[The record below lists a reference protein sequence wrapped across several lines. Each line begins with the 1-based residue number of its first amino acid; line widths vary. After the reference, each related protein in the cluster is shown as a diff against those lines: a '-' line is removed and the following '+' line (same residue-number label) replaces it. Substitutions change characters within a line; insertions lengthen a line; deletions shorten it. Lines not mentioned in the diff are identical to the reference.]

1 MNNLLLYGWNDSL
14 FRQKQSTPFSGLP
27 HGRVTVTHKTCYEV
41 VAEDGLYLCE
51 LSGNILYGRMPNEY
65 PCTGDW
71 VIFQP
76 TDEGRGIVMDILPRS
91 RTLCRKK
98 SGTVSDKQMIA
109 AHVDKAFIV
118 QSLDAN
124 FNVRRA
130 ERFMVQVLEEDIQ
143 PVLILTKADLGFNE
157 QEIADSLKHLAGKA
171 QVFTTSIHSPET
183 IEALRQSIGEGET
196 IVFIGSS
203 GVGKSSLVNALC
215 GKEVLE
221 TSFISDST
229 GKGRHT
235 STRREMVLLEHSG
248 VLIDTPGVREFGIT
262 SGSADVLSSM
272 LDISDLEGMCRFA
285 DCTHTNEPGCAVIEA
300 VANGT
305 LEQGVYESYLK
316 LRREA
321 RYFSTSEHERKGQ
334 EKTLSKVLKHYAKNY
349 KKDR

>member
-1 MNNLLLYGWNDSL
+1 MNNLSVYGWNDNL
-14 FRQKQSTPFSGLP
+14 FRQKQSTPFSSLP
-27 HGRVTVTHKTCYEV
+27 HGRVMVTHKTCYEV
-41 VAEDGLYLCE
+41 VAEAGLYLCE

-76 TDEGRGIVMDILPRS
+76 TDESKGIVMDVLPRT

-143 PVLILTKADLGFNE
+143 PVLILTKSDLRFNE
-157 QEIADSLKHLAGKA
+157 QEVVDSLKHLARKA
-171 QVFTTSIHSPET
+171 SVFTTSIHSPET

-196 IVFIGSS
+196 IVLIGSS
-203 GVGKSSLVNALC
+203 GVGKSSLINALC
-215 GKEVLE
+215 GKDVLE

-262 SGSADVLSSM
+262 SGNADALSSM
-272 LDISDLEGMCRFA
+272 LDISDLEGTCRFA

-300 VANGT
+300 VKNAT

-316 LRREA
+316 LRKEA
-321 RYFSTSEHERKGQ
+321 RYFSSSEQERRGQ
-334 EKTLSKVLKHYAKNY
+334 EKALSKVLKHYSKHY